1 MSFFLQSLAPSGGA
15 SRDYGGQQSPLGG
28 SKLKV
33 IEERDTAEEAQR
45 REMALQAMSR
55 HLAASPYNNPT
66 SRQAAPPPPPEI
78 PMEVEIEVLRRER
91 EILLHRIGELEQGDQ
106 AAAAAA
112 AAAAAKEE
120 TPPPP
125 AAGIIHSVNIR
136 TNNSAINQS
145 SPIKELVSSSRRS
158 SRSQSDLDA
167 VQNIEVK
174 QQRQKAASQDHLGPS
189 QRPSSK
195 QSSVSVVNLSSPT
208 RSSSPYDGL
217 GLQRSRTNS
226 FGQGQAPP
234 QQYPRSSKAALLLPG
249 RMAASKKAASGGLNR
264 LHLQEDQGHKGLKS
278 RSVEHLA
285 GHAVPTLGLKAANSE
300 VALIQKVQPKPRL
313 KGTHSELNV
322 SRIGVTEKLRVVGLN
337 PMLGAPSASAQSI
350 DGAGLANASMPVDL
364 SQTAGSG
371 HAVVGGLLS
380 KAASVPIKP
389 NREKIRAVLAM
400 SNVIELQR
408 HLLTTV
414 MENEVCF
421 DSHLQAFTKV
431 HIVDLLQLLRGE
443 YLDYLVP
450 ANHGHFC

>member
-1 MSFFLQSLAPSGGA
+1 
-15 SRDYGGQQSPLGG
+15 
-28 SKLKV
+28 
-33 IEERDTAEEAQR
+33 
-45 REMALQAMSR
+45 MAALHAMSR
-55 HLAASPYNNPT
+55 HLAASPYTN
-66 SRQAAPPPPPEI
+66 RMVPPPPPPPPDI

-112 AAAAAKEE
+112 AAKEE

-136 TNNSAINQS
+136 TNNSAINHS

-167 VQNIEVK
+167 VQIEVK
-174 QQRQKAASQDHLGPS
+174 GSGHQRQKAVSQDHLGP
-189 QRPSSK
+189 QRPSPIK
-195 QSSVSVVNLSSPT
+195 QASSVSVVNLSSPT
-208 RSSSPYDGL
+208 RSSSPYDGS

-226 FGQGQAPP
+226 FGAP
-234 QQYPRSSKAALLLPG
+234 QYPPRNSKAALLLPG
-249 RMAASKKAASGGLNR
+249 RMSSKKSSSGLNR
-264 LHLQEDQGHKGLKS
+264 LHLPEDGSSGQKGLKS
-278 RSVEHLA
+278 RSVEHLPHGA
-285 GHAVPTLGLKAANSE
+285 PTTLGLKAANSE
-300 VALIQKVQPKPRL
+300 VALIQKVGHPPKPRL

-337 PMLGAPSASAQSI
+337 PILGAPSASAHSI
-350 DGAGLANASMPVDL
+350 DGAGANASMPVDL
-364 SQTAGSG
+364 AQTSG
-371 HAVVGGLLS
+371 NAVVGGLLS

-414 MENEVCF
+414 MENEVLITSF
-421 DSHLQAFTKV
+421 SHFEIPQIYSSRTLTNICHAYTPS
-431 HIVDLLQLLRGE
+431 LS
-443 YLDYLVP
+443 
-450 ANHGHFC
+450 